1 MQKFLKNDVVYDLYT
16 GTGTIAQY
24 IAKKAKYVIGI
35 ESVQE
40 AIDAAIEHAK
50 LNGLENC
57 EFHCGD
63 MKDVLPKN
71 F

>member
-1 MQKFLKNDVVYDLYT
+1 MMWFTICIQ

-40 AIDAAIEHAK
+40 AIDAVQKNI
-50 LNGLENC
+50 LNSMVWIIAS
-57 EFHCGD
+57 FI
-63 MKDVLPKN
+63 VVI
-71 F
+71 

>member
-1 MQKFLKNDVVYDLYT
+1 MMWCHDLYT

-40 AIDAAIEHAK
+40 AIDAGNNM
-50 LNGLENC
+50 LNS
-57 EFHCGD
+57 
-63 MKDVLPKN
+63 MV
-71 F
+71 